1 MKRTYFTPSLK
12 INDLYQR
19 DVMTV
24 SDMVVDTEGTMK
36 DHIQGW
42 EFGGN

>member
-24 SDMVVDTEGTMK
+24 SDVADDEAEMMQTSENK
-36 DHIQGW
+36 
-42 EFGGN
+42 